1 MSSNNFK
8 DRAKN
13 IKKVSAAS
21 ALIDSNTKNDNN
33 EQNVKQTVI
42 RKTTS
47 LTLDVELFAK
57 AKIKALQEGK
67 KMYTVLEDALKDYL
81 SK

>member
-1 MSSNNFK
+1 MSNNNFK
-8 DRAKN
+8 NRAKN

-21 ALIDSNTKNDNN
+21 ALIDNAPQN
-33 EQNVKQTVI
+33 EYNKLDVSKKVV

-47 LTLDVELFAK
+47 LTLDVDLFAQ
-57 AKIKALQEGK
+57 AKLKALQENK
-67 KMYTVLEDALKDYL
+67 KMYAVLEDALKDYL

>member
-1 MSSNNFK
+1 MSNNNFK

-33 EQNVKQTVI
+33 EPNVNQKVV

-47 LTLDVELFAK
+47 LTLDTELFAK
-57 AKIKALQEGK
+57 ARVKALQENR
-67 KMYTVLEDALKDYL
+67 KMYEIFEDALKDYL
-81 SK
+81 AK